1 MSKALSTIHTQAL
14 DFWMA
19 RAAVI
24 TIVVLQLLLVNQ
36 VTLGPPWLTPVIELA
51 LLVPLSVVT
60 AWAQDQVVR
69 ATHEHHWHMIARR
82 RRLIRWLAVIL
93 TGMITFLNL
102 GSLIMV
108 VSALLG
114 GQPGNNGRTLLFD
127 AVIIW
132 AINIIAFALWYW
144 DIDRGGPSGR
154 GVARKCVIDF
164 LFPQM
169 TIEHHPDEQLWSPGF
184 IDYFYVAFTNAT
196 AFSPTDTLPLTR
208 RAKMLMMIQSLISL
222 MTIALVA
229 ARAVN
234 ILS

>member
-1 MSKALSTIHTQAL
+1 MSKALSTIHTHASE
-14 DFWMA
+14 FWMA
-19 RAAVI
+19 RGAVGA
-24 TIVVLQLLLVNQ
+24 IVALQLLLSSR
-36 VTLGPPWLTPVIELA
+36 VTIGPWWLAPAIEAA
-51 LLVPLSVVT
+51 LFLPLSAAT
-60 AWAQDQVVR
+60 AWAQDEVVR
-69 ATHEHHWHMIARR
+69 ATHEHHWHMIAKR

-93 TGMITFLNL
+93 TGMITLLNL

-108 VSALLG
+108 VTALLG
-114 GQPGNNGRTLLFD
+114 GSAGNNGRALLLD

-144 DIDRGGPSGR
+144 DIDRGGPAAR
-154 GVARKCVIDF
+154 GITRKCVIDF

-169 TIEHHPDEQLWSPGF
+169 TLEHHPEDQEWSPGF
-184 IDYFYVAFTNAT
+184 IDYLYVAFTNAT

-208 RAKMLMMIQSLISL
+208 RSKMLMMIQSGISL